1 MNHAA
6 LRCSMSTRF
15 ILDDAHVLGVHSDKT
30 APMQT
35 PLNALV
41 LVNEHLGILCILP
54 KR

>member
-15 ILDDAHVLGVHSDKT
+15 TLDDAHVLGCHSDVI
-30 APMQT
+30 ALMQT

-41 LVNEHLGILCILP
+41 VAIEHLGNLFIMLQ
-54 KR
+54 R